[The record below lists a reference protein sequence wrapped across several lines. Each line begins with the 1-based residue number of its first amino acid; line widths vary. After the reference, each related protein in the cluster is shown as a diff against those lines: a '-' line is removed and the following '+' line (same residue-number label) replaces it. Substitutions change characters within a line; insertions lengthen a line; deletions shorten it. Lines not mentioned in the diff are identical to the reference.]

1 MGKTNAWIT
10 FAKKTYADMK
20 RTNKNVSYSDALKV
34 AGKKWKSQK
43 RGGAM
48 YRVGS
53 DAATVKGGA
62 DEATDLDAD
71 AAADELD
78 AAADMVRASVNG
90 GKRSR
95 RKSTKR
101 KTRRGGKCCS
111 GGKKRRRTKR
121 RR

>member
-43 RGGAM
+43 RGGSTGVA
-48 YRVGS
+48 
-53 DAATVKGGA
+53 DNAATVSGG
-62 DEATDLDAD
+62 DSATDLDAD

-78 AAADMVRASVNG
+78 ADADMVRASTKG
-90 GKRSR
+90 GRRR

-101 KTRRGGKCCS
+101 KTRRGGKCSS
-111 GGKKRRRTKR
+111 GGKKRKTRRHR

>member
-43 RGGAM
+43 RGGA
-48 YRVGS
+48 
-53 DAATVKGGA
+53 

-71 AAADELD
+71 AAADEL
-78 AAADMVRASVNG
+78 AANADMVRASVEG
-90 GKRSR
+90 GKRR
-95 RKSTKR
+95 RRSTKR